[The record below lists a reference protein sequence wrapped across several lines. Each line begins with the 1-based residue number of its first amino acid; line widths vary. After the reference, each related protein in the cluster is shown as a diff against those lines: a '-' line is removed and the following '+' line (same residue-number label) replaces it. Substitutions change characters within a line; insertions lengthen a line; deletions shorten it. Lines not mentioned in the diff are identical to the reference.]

1 MQHLRELPE
10 LVRCAARGPS
20 YGQAETRRLRIVH
33 RVVDH
38 WAGRR
43 RTPDSG
49 CPRLQGQR
57 FHRNRQRWPR
67 PAKTSWS
74 TFRHSLM
81 QENVAR
87 SDQSEPPRFLR
98 RWRRR
103 RCRHR
108 WWRMVHPA
116 RVCHAFRPSIRT
128 WRSWTRWDHAA
139 VMRAA
144 STRPDGRCTVTD
156 RSAMHGEARWA
167 QTAKPDLQHL
177 PIRVCAPASRA
188 RRGLSPR
195 SAHRQGRISLPSGS
209 RSWRKVQ
216 RTSMAAQAATPSPG
230 FTFLLF
236 DPLTSRA
243 DQEGANWRAASRK
256 R

>member
-1 MQHLRELPE
+1 MGSLIIGRDGAGPLTAVARVSRAKGSTATANDGRGQR
-10 LVRCAARGPS
+10 RRRGPLS
-20 YGQAETRRLRIVH
+20 AI
-33 RVVDH
+33 
-38 WAGRR
+38 ASCR
-43 RTPDSG
+43 RTSPV
-49 CPRLQGQR
+49 PTRV
-57 FHRNRQRWPR
+57 N
-67 PAKTSWS
+67 
-74 TFRHSLM
+74 
-81 QENVAR
+81 
-87 SDQSEPPRFLR
+87 PPRFLR